1 MLALMTL
8 WKKQERPTSLSS
20 LISTLRKGYRGGW
33 GIWILLLALIFL
45 SVLAGANFESSPRL
59 YYAGEI
65 ADNDVIAYRDIQVED
80 PKATQARK
88 KQVMSLQPPVYD
100 LTMEPYNQLQTRIVD
115 IFRALNSGAS
125 PLSEPVLQ
133 RLVEEVTPQVAE
145 EILPELS
152 QASVQSYIYRTLLPK
167 IREQM
172 LEGLVSDIRSA
183 RIGRGGYNL
192 RNLDTGAELLRSDV
206 RILPDVQ
213 SFLAELSAQVR
224 EAPELNPNS
233 RRAINIFLAAVMTP
247 NLTMNMKE
255 TKKRNAEVEATVAPV
270 YFQIAKGEVI
280 LRKGARVGREQQI
293 ILQTLYNSAAAPI
306 HWNVVAGALCF
317 SIILSMGFFISPA
330 SKPGS
335 ALRCKDLI
343 LISVILFIFGACAK
357 CAYLLGVQM
366 HSPSLLNAIAVTY
379 PVTGAVGVAAM
390 VFAARRYCTTGLL
403 LSFFC
408 TLMFQEGIDLFLYY
422 FIGAMLTT
430 WLIMRAQNRQDVV
443 WSLIPLSVS
452 LMLIWVGKAFLFNI
466 ALNEWPI
473 QVIAVLINAL
483 LTVIILFAFSP
494 VLEMAFGYSTRFRLM
509 ELMSLEHPLMQEI
522 MVSIPGT
529 YHHSLVVANMVEA
542 GAKAIGANSLLC
554 KVAALYHDAGKIN
567 YPEYFIENQFGAPNK
582 HDRLAPSMS
591 ALILLSHVKKGT
603 ELAEKFKLG
612 EEITDIIRQHH
623 GTRVMRYF
631 YQKAINIGEKPLEAD
646 FSYPGPRP
654 QSKEAAI
661 LMLADSVEASS
672 RTLTDPTPARIKT
685 HIDKIMRGIFAEGQ
699 LDESEL
705 TFKDLHYLS
714 ENFLRILTG
723 IFHQRIAYPET
734 RLKNAQQSQKGMQ
747 PDKSQQQEQGT
758 AVTKKEQKEKDK
770 SVTSEI
776 GAPQGNGGGQKA
788 NPIPPAK
795 SEIAAQANETRLPDS
810 GQSDVS
816 NNS

>member
-1 MLALMTL
+1 MALMTM

-20 LISTLRKGYRGGW
+20 LLSSLRNGYKGGW
-33 GIWILLLALIFL
+33 GIWILLLALVFL

-65 ADNDVIAYRDIQVED
+65 ADKDVISYRDLQVED

-88 KQVMSLQPPVYD
+88 KQVMSLQPSVYD
-100 LTMEPYNQLQTRIVD
+100 LTMEPYNQLHTRIVD
-115 IFRALNSGAS
+115 IFRVLNSDGPQSSDPA
-125 PLSEPVLQ
+125 LL
-133 RLVEEVTPQVAE
+133 RFVEELGPETAKD
-145 EILPELS
+145 ILPFLS
-152 QASVQSYIYRTLLPK
+152 QPSVQTYIYKKLLPK

-172 LEGLVSDIRSA
+172 QEGLVSDIRSA

-192 RNLDTGAELLRSDV
+192 RNLDNGTELLRSDA
-206 RILPDVQ
+206 RILPDLQ
-213 SFLAELSAQVR
+213 SFLGELQAQVR
-224 EAPELNPNS
+224 EAPGFNQNE
-233 RRAINIFLAAVMTP
+233 RYAINNFLATILTP
-247 NLTMNMKE
+247 NLTLNMEE
-255 TKKRNAEVEATVAPV
+255 TRKRNAEVEATVAPI

-293 ILQTLYNSAAAPI
+293 ILQTLYNSAAAPL
-306 HWNVVAGALCF
+306 HWNMVAGSLCF
-317 SIILSMGFFISPA
+317 SLIISAGFFISPA
-330 SKPGS
+330 AKPGS
-335 ALRCKDLI
+335 ALRRKDLVLIAII
-343 LISVILFIFGACAK
+343 LSFFGAGAK
-357 CAYLLGVQM
+357 LAYIFCMQAQ
-366 HSPSLLNAIAVTY
+366 SPSLLNAIAVSY
-379 PVTGAVGVAAM
+379 PVAGAVGLVAM

-403 LSFFC
+403 LAFFC
-408 TLMFQEGIDLFLYY
+408 MQMFHEGIDLFLYY
-422 FIGAMLTT
+422 FLGGMLAT
-430 WLIMRAQNRQDVV
+430 WLITRAQNRQDVV
-443 WSLIPLSVS
+443 WSIVPLSLCLL
-452 LMLIWVGKAFLFNI
+452 LMWASKAFLFNI
-466 ALNEWPI
+466 TLNEWPI
-473 QVIAVLINAL
+473 QAIAVLINTL
-483 LTVIILFAFSP
+483 LVVIILFAFSP

-509 ELMSLEHPLMQEI
+509 ELMSLEQPLMQEI

-603 ELAEKFKLG
+603 ELAQKFKLG
-612 EEITDIIRQHH
+612 EEIIDIIRQHH
-623 GTRVMRYF
+623 GTRVMKYF
-631 YQKAINIGEKPLEAD
+631 YQKAINQGEKPLEAD

-672 RTLTDPTPARIKT
+672 RTLADPTPARIKT

-714 ENFLRILTG
+714 ESFLRILTG

-734 RLKNAQQSQKGMQ
+734 RLKNAQQTHKGGSPEKRQEKSAEKGQ
-747 PDKSQQQEQGT
+747 P
-758 AVTKKEQKEKDK
+758 AVKPEPESRGHATEK
-770 SVTSEI
+770 
-776 GAPQGNGGGQKA
+776 NGGSGNAENGKNA
-788 NPIPPAK
+788 NVEAPLELSLNAGMRDENNEK
-795 SEIAAQANETRLPDS
+795 QDDSERKP
-810 GQSDVS
+810 
-816 NNS
+816 